1 MKSQIKSI
9 LIPTDFSDL
18 SENALKVGISIAKRQ
33 NAEIKLVHVVDRFAY
48 LPPTEVYLPGDW
60 LTPDIMLMLEE
71 RIRKF
76 SDQFFIDSEI
86 KVTCKVLAGH
96 PSERISWFAYTEN
109 IDLIVMGTHGI
120 SGLREFFIGSEA
132 YSVVKNA
139 PCPVLTIP
147 GDWEKTD
154 FERVLFPIRLIPKA
168 INKYFYAR
176 PIIEKND
183 SELFILGLS
192 EMKSQGDIEV
202 LTLIIGRLKIQL
214 RKDKV
219 RFQTGYCPYKDFP
232 DIVLKEAKD
241 AGIDLLILTAN
252 FENDLKSFFIGPF
265 VQKVIHRSRIPVLSI
280 KPAYR
285 QSEPVSSFKLIESW
299 GKIKKSTK
307 LKDQSGK

>member
-9 LIPTDFSDL
+9 LIPTDFSEL

-33 NAEIKLVHVVDRFAY
+33 NAEIKLVHVLDRFAY
-48 LPPTEVYLPGDW
+48 LPPTEVYMPGDW

-76 SDQFFIDSEI
+76 SDQFFIDSNI

-96 PSERISWFAYTEN
+96 PSERICWVAYTEN

-154 FERVLFPIRLIPKA
+154 FEKVLFPIRLIPKA
-168 INKYFYAR
+168 IKKYFYAR

-192 EMKSQGDIEV
+192 EMKSKGDNEV
-202 LTLIIGRLKIQL
+202 LASTIGRLKIQL

-265 VQKVIHRSRIPVLSI
+265 VQKVIHRSRMPVLSI
-280 KPAYR
+280 KPAY
-285 QSEPVSSFKLIESW
+285 K
-299 GKIKKSTK
+299 
-307 LKDQSGK
+307 